1 MDLDDDW
8 ESPDKSGAVVWLRY
22 VSHIHET
29 KLQTDSSSRP
39 FSLGNVRAHCDGEC
53 RTKAQLPAFL
63 HRNPP
68 AMSDITSPSE
78 KRKVIRHAS
87 FGAFGIREVPRER
100 TLYNCSL
107 LTPVFH
113 AIKLTASQILCM
125 TCSAISLCLSGLSS
139 KTLRVIARVLQ
150 LRFYP

>member
-68 AMSDITSPSE
+68 AMSDVPSPFAG
-78 KRKVIRHAS
+78 VHA
-87 FGAFGIREVPRER
+87 GLERER
-100 TLYNCSL
+100 RLGKSVSHAPRL
-107 LTPVFH
+107 LW
-113 AIKLTASQILCM
+113 
-125 TCSAISLCLSGLSS
+125 
-139 KTLRVIARVLQ
+139 
-150 LRFYP
+150 RFRHSRSNL